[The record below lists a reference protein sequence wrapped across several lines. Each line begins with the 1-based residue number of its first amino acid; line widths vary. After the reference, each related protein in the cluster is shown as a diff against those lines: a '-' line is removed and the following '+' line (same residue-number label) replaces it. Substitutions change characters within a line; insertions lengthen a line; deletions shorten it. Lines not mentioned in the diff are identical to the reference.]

1 MELIEDLPIGDLSEE
16 MAATIKSEMPEQAPP
31 ASSAAEPAA
40 AGREQVPIGGMLQQ
54 LYEQQQIFAYHAQQA
69 QHAHLNCARLVR
81 ACAAIP
87 DASTLPAQVQRLA
100 ALRTAMM
107 TLQND
112 GSSAATDSVSLPS
125 SAGKRSADGCSPD
138 NNKRQRV
145 ETEGSASVVVD
156 VGEDV
161 PTFTEDVTGLGLPVL
176 SQVRPEAKIVC
187 RSSVVNS
194 HGTARVCRAVH
205 WRPPRGSTL
214 CPSSC

>member
-1 MELIEDLPIGDLSEE
+1 MCPVTAASLTPPRKGLGRGKGIMELIEDLPIGDLSEE

-176 SQVRPEAKIVC
+176 SQVRPEAKLFVGHL
-187 RSSVVNS
+187 S
-194 HGTARVCRAVH
+194 
-205 WRPPRGSTL
+205 
-214 CPSSC
+214 